1 MALRYEFLMHGILA
15 VAALHLS
22 TLQTARKTEL
32 LQAAMRLENV
42 AIPSFRRLL
51 SSNNSENIRAVFA
64 FAGFVVPYMLAMSG
78 SHDSSNCIPSL
89 DNKHPHWF
97 HSLRG
102 LIMLLVRT
110 QDDLAQGPLSPLLTK
125 CAPTDYGRNPEDIHF
140 VRIQK
145 LLQSTTLSSG
155 SDEKDLAACLGALDG
170 LRRIAASICS
180 QCNTALK
187 VAPLYAWPG
196 TVSQHF
202 LELLHQRKPETLV
215 ILAHYCVLLKR
226 VNSCW
231 YFEGVG
237 EKLLGA
243 IDKELSEDWKH
254 WIEWPLKQPIK

>member
-1 MALRYEFLMHGILA
+1 MSQPALDLRLRSSPLDSRSLELLHHYTSVACFSFAEPRNIHVCQVDIPQMALRYEFIMYGILA

-51 SSNNSENIRAVFA
+51 SSKKSENIHAVFA

-145 LLQSTTLSSG
+145 LLQSTKLSSG
-155 SDEKDLAACLGALDG
+155 SDEKDLAACMGALHG
-170 LRRIAASICS
+170 LS
-180 QCNTALK
+180 
-187 VAPLYAWPG
+187 
-196 TVSQHF
+196 
-202 LELLHQRKPETLV
+202 
-215 ILAHYCVLLKR
+215 
-226 VNSCW
+226 
-231 YFEGVG
+231 
-237 EKLLGA
+237 KLDA
-243 IDKELSEDWKH
+243 
-254 WIEWPLKQPIK
+254 